1 MDTIISLIKLIASLS
16 LLVVLGGR
24 LIDSSARLARA
35 FGISSAVIGLTVLAY
50 GTSLPEFSVSSIAAL
65 KHHGGISVANVIGS
79 NIYNVAIVLG
89 IASIL
94 SPVIIKDDIL
104 AKRDGIIMLL
114 ATAFLVF
121 LAYLGGI
128 GRFTG
133 IAMVGIVMIYT
144 YIIVRYDRINNGIDS
159 DNNISRVKEMALAAL
174 LLAGVLVSG
183 NFTVDSAIELAA
195 SAGVTEW
202 VIGATI
208 VAAGTSLPETV
219 VSIIAARKGE
229 IGMSVGNIVGSNIF
243 NILWIL
249 GFSSTLYPLKIEFD
263 AIIIDLTVLSFLSV
277 MLYIGLARRRLTKAE
292 GVLYIAIYL
301 FYVFHLV
308 REPVSP

>member
-1 MDTIISLIKLIASLS
+1 MDTIISLVKLVASLS
-16 LLVVLGGR
+16 TLVFLGDR
-24 LIDSSARLARA
+24 LIDSSSRLARA

-114 ATAFLVF
+114 ATAFLAF

-128 GRFTG
+128 GRLTG
-133 IAMVGIVMIYT
+133 IAMVGIIMIYT
-144 YIIVRYDRINNGIDS
+144 YRILRYDRINNGIDP
-159 DNNISRVKEMALAAL
+159 DNGISRIKEMALAAL

-263 AIIIDLTVLSFLSV
+263 AIIIDLTVMGLLSI

-301 FYVFHLV
+301 FYVLHLV
-308 REPVSP
+308 KEPVSP